1 MTDAGVGARVA
12 KEFSLVGP
20 AGRSPIAPGS
30 VGALFAIPL
39 AWWLAPYPLALR
51 LFVTCALIVVS
62 FPMVTRYLRS
72 SGGHDPQE
80 IVVDELVGCLIP
92 LVVFPFS
99 WVWVTAGYVAF
110 RFFDIVKPW
119 PIRLF
124 ERSTK
129 GALSIVGDDVLAGI
143 AATLLLFVLQ
153 FVAFALA
160 LRF

>member
-1 MTDAGVGARVA
+1 MTNTGFGARFA

-20 AGRSPIAPGS
+20 AGRSPVAPGS

-39 AWWLAPYPLALR
+39 AWLLAPYPLMLR
-51 LFVTCALIVVS
+51 LVVTSALIAVS

-80 IVVDELVGCLIP
+80 IVIDELVGCLIP

-99 WVWVTAGYVAF
+99 WPWVLASYVAF

-124 ERSTK
+124 ERNTT
-129 GALSIVGDDVLAGI
+129 GALSIVGDDVLAGV
-143 AATLLLFVLQ
+143 AATLLLFGLQ
-153 FVAFALA
+153 FVAFAFA
-160 LRF
+160 VRF